1 MPLTLQDL
9 YAHPEFIA
17 KVEQPIKAEIMGWT
31 FDRESPGTATPTGVS
46 LGTVRFFEED
56 EERIQGEVVVMS
68 KLEVGADI
76 STRSGEQTS
85 ENIHRDVNG
94 VMNFS
99 LPWSWQA
106 KDLEFVVE
114 SAQVALTDLWTD

>member
-1 MPLTLQDL
+1 MVSIR
-9 YAHPEFIA
+9 E
-17 KVEQPIKAEIMGWT
+17 VAE
-31 FDRESPGTATPTGVS
+31 RAGVS

-56 EERIQGEVVVMS
+56 EERIQGEVVVTS
-68 KLEVGADI
+68 KVEVGADI
-76 STRSGEQTS
+76 STRSGGQAS
-85 ENIHRDVNG
+85 DNIHRDVKG